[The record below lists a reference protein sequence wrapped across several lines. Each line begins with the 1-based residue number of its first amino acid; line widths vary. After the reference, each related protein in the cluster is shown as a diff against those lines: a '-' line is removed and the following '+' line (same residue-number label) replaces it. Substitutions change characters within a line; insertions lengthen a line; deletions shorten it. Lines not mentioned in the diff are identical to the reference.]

1 METQDRRIKRTQ
13 NLLAKALIELT
24 LEKSYEAVTIR
35 DITERADVGY
45 ATFFRHYGNKAAL
58 LKDVLEV
65 VLAELLGLLE
75 PSQVPASE
83 HAEIGKLIF
92 QYAEQHKEVVQVLLS
107 NHSLSQHLIELGTR
121 NALAN
126 LDVCTDLIP
135 AEIVAHHIVVSTIGL
150 VEWWLAH
157 NRPYSVERMGLIY
170 QQLIMQSANKLIYQS

>member
-13 NLLAKALIELT
+13 NLLAKALVELT

-65 VLAELLGLLE
+65 VLAELLDLIQ
-75 PSQVPASE
+75 PSRVPVSD
-83 HAEIGKLIF
+83 HATIGKLIF

-107 NHSLSQHLIELGTR
+107 NHSLSQHLIALGSR
-121 NALAN
+121 KALDS
-126 LDVCTDLIP
+126 LSLFPELIP
-135 AEIVAHHIVVSTIGL
+135 AEILANHIVVSTIGL

-157 NRPYSVERMGLIY
+157 NRPYDVEKMGLIY
-170 QQLIMQSANKLIYQS
+170 QELIMQPTNKLVYQS